1 MTARIR
7 WAVLGTLW
15 ITLFVLASYGFREQA
30 EHGHIGRSNL
40 DIVYLVFQLITL
52 QFNGATAVL
61 NWRLEIARFLAPALA
76 FSTVLQSASLVF
88 ADEFRRL
95 RLTYVRNH
103 TIICGLDDVGTRLA
117 QAFAARGDR
126 VVAIEID
133 ATKPGIAS
141 ARAAG
146 VTVLIGD
153 ATDAGL
159 LRAARVRT
167 AVRLVAV
174 CGDDAANV
182 QVAAQAAHV
191 LGDRG
196 AKALRCAVHLDDAE
210 LATLLR
216 AADLDGRGS
225 VRLSFFNTHERGA
238 RALLAENRP
247 FSADNTDRAGRA
259 DGADDVD
266 STRSR
271 PHIVLFGLGQL
282 GRSLV
287 VNLTQQWAELAST
300 TDTTPT
306 PLRITLVDESASGR
320 WQTLCAQHPALQT
333 GCHATTV
340 DFDLNSPTSAGVDD
354 LRAVFIH
361 DAPTWVAIAYADES
375 LSLATGFFL
384 YQSLGVRSI
393 PVVVRTRT
401 VAGLGSLLIP
411 GDRPVGALRTMRA
424 FPFLDRTCT
433 IGTVEAGV
441 REQLAQAVH
450 EDYLLQR
457 HPERRHLERPWDELD
472 DDERDL
478 SRRRVDGIL
487 SDLAALGC
495 ELAPLRRWGVAEIS
509 FTDDEIE
516 QLAEREHARWAADR
530 IAAGWTYGPVR
541 DDSAKKNSLLVDWHD
556 VPDDV
561 HALNI
566 ESARALPVMLA
577 RAGFEPVR
585 LG

>member
-7 WAVLGTLW
+7 WGVLGTLW
-15 ITLFVLASYGFREQA
+15 VTLFVLAGYGFREQA

-61 NWRLEIARFLAPALA
+61 NWRLEIARFLAPTLA

-88 ADEFRRL
+88 AEEFRRL

-133 ATKPGIAS
+133 ATNPGIAS

-146 VTVLIGD
+146 VTVLVGD

-191 LGDRG
+191 LGDHG
-196 AKALRCAVHLDDAE
+196 DHGGKALRCAVHLDDAE

-247 FSADNTDRAGRA
+247 FSAENADTD
-259 DGADDVD
+259 DD
-266 STRSR
+266 TGGR
-271 PHIVLFGLGQL
+271 PHVVLFGLGQL

-287 VNLTQQWAELAST
+287 VNLAQQWAELTGSTDASS
-300 TDTTPT
+300 P

-320 WQTLCAQHPALQT
+320 WQTLCAKHPALVA
-333 GCHATTV
+333 GCHATTL
-340 DFDLNSPTSAGVDD
+340 DFDLNSPTASGVDD
-354 LRAVFIH
+354 LRAVFVH
-361 DAPTWVAIAYADES
+361 EAPTWVAIAYADES
-375 LSLATGFFL
+375 LSLSTGFFL

-393 PVVVRTRT
+393 PIVVRTRT

-411 GDRPVGALRTMRA
+411 GDTPVGALPTMRA

-457 HPERRHLERPWDELD
+457 HQEQRALQRPWDELD

-495 ELAPLRRWGVAEIS
+495 ELGPLGRWGVAETS

-530 IAAGWTYGPVR
+530 IAAGWTYGSVR
-541 DDSAKKNSLLVDWHD
+541 DDIAKKNPLLVDWHD

-561 HALNI
+561 HAVNV

>member
-7 WAVLGTLW
+7 WGALGTLW
-15 ITLFVLASYGFREQA
+15 VTLFVLASYGFREQA
-30 EHGHIGRSNL
+30 ERGHIGRSNL
-40 DIVYLVFQLITL
+40 DIVYLIFQLITL

-61 NWRLEIARFLAPALA
+61 NWRLEIVRFLAPTLA

-88 ADEFRRL
+88 AEEFRRL

-133 ATKPGIAS
+133 ATNPGIAS

-146 VTVLIGD
+146 VTVLVGD

-159 LRAARVRT
+159 LRAARVRS
-167 AVRLVAV
+167 AVRLIAV

-191 LGDRG
+191 IGDHG
-196 AKALRCAVHLDDAE
+196 DHGGKALRCAVHLDDAE

-238 RALLAENRP
+238 RALLAENQP
-247 FSADNTDRAGRA
+247 FSAENAGTDESAG
-259 DGADDVD
+259 G
-266 STRSR
+266 R
-271 PHIVLFGLGQL
+271 PHVVLFGLGQL

-287 VNLTQQWAELAST
+287 VSLAQQWAELTGSGDAS
-300 TDTTPT
+300 PP

-320 WQTLCAQHPALQT
+320 WKTLCAQHPALET
-333 GCHATTV
+333 GCHATTL
-340 DFDLNSPTSAGVDD
+340 DFDLDSPTASGVDD
-354 LRAVFIH
+354 LRSVFV
-361 DAPTWVAIAYADES
+361 DEAPTWVAIAYADES
-375 LSLATGFFL
+375 LSLSTGFFL
-384 YQSLGVRSI
+384 HQSLGVRSI
-393 PVVVRTRT
+393 PIVVRTRT

-411 GDRPVGALRTMRA
+411 GDMPVGALRMIRA

-457 HPERRHLERPWDELD
+457 DPDQRHPEQSSLQRPWDELD

-487 SDLAALGC
+487 GDLAALGC
-495 ELAPLRRWGVAEIS
+495 ELGPLRRWGVAETS
-509 FTDDEIE
+509 FSDEEIE
-516 QLAEREHARWAADR
+516 QLGEREHARWAVDR
-530 IAAGWTYGPVR
+530 IAAGWTHGAVR
-541 DDSAKKNSLLVDWHD
+541 DDIAKKNPLLVDWHEL
-556 VPDDV
+556 PDDV
-561 HALNI
+561 HAVNI
-566 ESARALPVMLA
+566 ESARALPAMLA

-585 LG
+585 LD